1 MLTNSQG
8 QVINITESKR
18 FSTYWNGFEIT
29 KTDAH
34 AILDQVKMGLPV
46 PQRLINIALHV
57 TGDL

>member
-46 PQRLINIALHV
+46 PQTLINIALHV

>member
-1 MLTNSQG
+1 MLTKLQG

-18 FSTYWNGFEIT
+18 FSTFWNGLEIT

-34 AILDQVKMGLPV
+34 AILDQVKMGQPM
-46 PQRLINIALHV
+46 PQYLINIALHV